1 LAQYQQQMG
10 HQGGQSNVDPISLPL
25 SNLEDAIMDKEKQI
39 HQLRD
44 QRDRAESE
52 KQEERELHER
62 EVAEYKMKI
71 HTMESELEKLGV
83 RLERAIAEKVTH

>member
-1 LAQYQQQMG
+1 MG
-10 HQGGQSNVDPISLPL
+10 GAGHTGPGSNLDPISLPL
-25 SNLEDAIMDKEKQI
+25 SSLEDAIMDKEKQI

-71 HTMESELEKLGV
+71 HSMEAELEKLGV
-83 RLERAIAEKVTH
+83 RLERAVAEKVVK

>member
-1 LAQYQQQMG
+1 L
-10 HQGGQSNVDPISLPL
+10 DPISLPL

-62 EVAEYKMKI
+62 EVAEYKLKV
-71 HTMESELEKLGV
+71 HSMEAELEKLSV
-83 RLERAIAEKVTH
+83 RLERAVAEKVRYLVTISCSHD